1 MSQLN
6 DVMFPVIE
14 IPANFT
20 LNKETTASQV
30 LGYLPENT
38 GHKFIVR
45 EDNGKV
51 LSCMTNDYKLVTNET
66 VLKYASPIIEKSG
79 GKVKEVKSLSNGAK
93 SIMTW
98 NFPKEKVNIGKNDD
112 LTPEII
118 IKNSYDGTVGLNI
131 LAGAFRLV
139 CSNGLVIGIIAE
151 NYKNKHSVYNVA
163 LDDIES
169 VIKRTV
175 DKTKLIFKDEFPILK
190 DNKIS
195 EKNIVNFIKMFPL
208 QANQIITQ
216 RLIADRPK
224 TFWDLFNVGTNVLTH
239 NMNRNAES
247 THNIESRL
255 YNTMKR
261 WAKQSQA
268 ARA

>member
-6 DVMFPVIE
+6 DVMFPIKE
-14 IPANFT
+14 YPAYHEAGTWAKSDENET
-20 LNKETTASQV
+20 LN
-30 LGYLPENT
+30 NT
-38 GHKFIVR
+38 GYKFIVR
-45 EDNGKV
+45 EDTGKV

-66 VLKYASPIIEKSG
+66 ILKYASPIIKKSG
-79 GKVKEVKSLSNGAK
+79 GKVKEVKSLGDGAK

-98 NFPKEKVNIGKNDD
+98 NFPKEKVNIGKDDD

-131 LAGAFRLV
+131 LAGAFRLI

-175 DKTKLIFKDEFPILK
+175 DKTKLIFKDEFPVLK

-195 EKNIVNFIKMFPL
+195 QKNIVNFLKMFPL
-208 QANQIITQ
+208 QANKMVTQ

-255 YNTMKR
+255 YNTIKK
-261 WAKQSQA
+261 WANESQA

>member
-1 MSQLN
+1 
-6 DVMFPVIE
+6 
-14 IPANFT
+14 
-20 LNKETTASQV
+20 
-30 LGYLPENT
+30 
-38 GHKFIVR
+38 
-45 EDNGKV
+45 
-51 LSCMTNDYKLVTNET
+51 MTNDYKLVTNET

-79 GKVKEVKSLSNGAK
+79 GKVKEVKSLNNGAK

-131 LAGAFRLV
+131 LAGAFRLI

-175 DKTKLIFKDEFPILK
+175 DKTKLIFKDEFPVLK

-195 EKNIVNFIKMFPL
+195 EKNIINFIKMFPL
-208 QANQIITQ
+208 QANEIITQ

-255 YNTMKR
+255 YNTIKK

>member
-1 MSQLN
+1 
-6 DVMFPVIE
+6 
-14 IPANFT
+14 
-20 LNKETTASQV
+20 
-30 LGYLPENT
+30 
-38 GHKFIVR
+38 
-45 EDNGKV
+45 
-51 LSCMTNDYKLVTNET
+51 
-66 VLKYASPIIEKSG
+66 
-79 GKVKEVKSLSNGAK
+79 
-93 SIMTW
+93 
-98 NFPKEKVNIGKNDD
+98 
-112 LTPEII
+112 
-118 IKNSYDGTVGLNI
+118 
-131 LAGAFRLV
+131 
-139 CSNGLVIGIIAE
+139 
-151 NYKNKHSVYNVA
+151 VA

-255 YNTMKR
+255 YNTIKK

>member
-30 LGYLPENT
+30 LGYLP
-38 GHKFIVR
+38 
-45 EDNGKV
+45 
-51 LSCMTNDYKLVTNET
+51 
-66 VLKYASPIIEKSG
+66 EKSG

-131 LAGAFRLV
+131 LAGAFRLI

-195 EKNIVNFIKMFPL
+195 EKNIINFIKMFPL

-255 YNTMKR
+255 YNTIKK